1 MGGPFHPSIRQIVR
15 QAFDSVNDAIR
26 VISYRDDSKK
36 SQDAQNIILLKE
48 IVEQLKILN
57 LYLSEMSEIEFD
69 ESEK

>member
-1 MGGPFHPSIRQIVR
+1 MGGLFHPSIRQIVR

-48 IVEQLKILN
+48 IIEQLKILN
-57 LYLSEMSEIEFD
+57 LYLSEMSEVEFD
-69 ESEK
+69 EPEK